1 MKNLKVVTAFAIGA
15 AVAGTIATAATNPT
29 SGSVKAC
36 ADNRTQALYL
46 SSTGTCAA
54 NRTLIDLGGTGM
66 NTKAIAS
73 LVTPSVVSISVTT
86 ASGGATGSGS
96 IYKSN
101 SSSSYIITN
110 NHVVNTSGAAA
121 TIKVELSNG
130 DQYPATIVGR
140 DPGYD
145 LAVLQIQMGNLP
157 TVTLGDSSKLSV
169 GDPVLAIGS
178 PLGLASTVTS
188 GIISALN
195 RPVSTGTVDA
205 QSYVDAIQTDAAINP
220 GNSGGAL
227 IDAQGRIIG
236 VNSAIATL
244 SNGSASGSIG
254 LGFSIP
260 INEAKRV
267 IDEIIATGKST
278 RPVLGVYFDT
288 TYTGE
293 GAKIGDA
300 ERAFFRFRSRRHID
314 HGGARRGLG
323 VQFLGRLDLHQ
334 FNPNHAHSQI
344 VGIARIFGGY
354 DLILG
359 LDIRQRLALFDIGA
373 GDAGDGGKAD
383 GRFRAVGDNAPLRAH
398 QLSQLSANAIH
409 HFVHLDVIMRSFEH
423 RLLDLGQ

>member
-15 AVAGTIATAATNPT
+15 AVAGTIATAVTNPT
-29 SGSVKAC
+29 TGSVKAC

-293 GAKIGDA
+293 GAKIG
-300 ERAFFRFRSRRHID
+300 
-314 HGGARRGLG
+314 
-323 VQFLGRLDLHQ
+323 
-334 FNPNHAHSQI
+334 
-344 VGIARIFGGY
+344 
-354 DLILG
+354 
-359 LDIRQRLALFDIGA
+359 
-373 GDAGDGGKAD
+373 K
-383 GRFRAVGDNAPLRAH
+383 
-398 QLSQLSANAIH
+398 LSAGEGAEKAGIPVGSIIRSIDGVKTPTTDSAI
-409 HFVHLDVIMRSFEH
+409 VRIRSYAPGATVTVVV
-423 RLLDLGQ
+423 DLPSGGSKTFKVTLGSAPSL